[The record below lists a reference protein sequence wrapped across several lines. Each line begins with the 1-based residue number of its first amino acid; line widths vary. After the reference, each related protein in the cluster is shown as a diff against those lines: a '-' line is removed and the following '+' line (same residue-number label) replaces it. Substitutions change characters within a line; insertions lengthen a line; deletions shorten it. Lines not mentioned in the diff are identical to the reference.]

1 VKRESGQRD
10 QVPGSAAQQNQR
22 LSLRMRRGSLTFSTG
37 ALGSKYRAPSDSRRR
52 KLPMRYARILSIG
65 LVAAVAF
72 AWSAAAIENADEL
85 AGYCQSLERGAK
97 GAGRHIYIPSTRE
110 ALTCWGYM
118 QAMQDLS
125 VLADEN
131 GRRIMGA
138 CPPEQ
143 TTTLQL
149 IRSFVRYAR
158 AHRSE
163 LSDNAV
169 VAVFR
174 ALRGTYPCRAERG
187 DSPGPAEKLSRPA
200 KQPPGRP

>member
-1 VKRESGQRD
+1 
-10 QVPGSAAQQNQR
+10 
-22 LSLRMRRGSLTFSTG
+22 
-37 ALGSKYRAPSDSRRR
+37 
-52 KLPMRYARILSIG
+52 MRYARILSIG
-65 LVAAVAF
+65 LVATVAF
-72 AWSAAAIENADEL
+72 AWNAAAIENADEL
-85 AGYCQSLERGAK
+85 ARYCQSLERGAK

-131 GRRIMGA
+131 GHRIMGA

-163 LSDNAV
+163 LPGNAV
-169 VAVFR
+169 VGVFQ
-174 ALRGTYPCRAERG
+174 ALREAYPCRAEHG
-187 DSPGPAEKLSRPA
+187 D
-200 KQPPGRP
+200 

>member
-1 VKRESGQRD
+1 MGIEI
-10 QVPGSAAQQNQR
+10 PGTQ
-22 LSLRMRRGSLTFSTG
+22 
-37 ALGSKYRAPSDSRRR
+37 DSRRR

-65 LVAAVAF
+65 LVAIVAF
-72 AWSAAAIENADEL
+72 AWRAAAIENADEL
-85 AGYCQSLERGAK
+85 VGYCQSLERSAE

-131 GRRIMGA
+131 GHRIMGA

-163 LSDNAV
+163 LPNNAV

-174 ALRGTYPCRAERG
+174 ALRGAYPCRAEHG
-187 DSPGPAEKLSRPA
+187 D
-200 KQPPGRP
+200 

>member
-1 VKRESGQRD
+1 
-10 QVPGSAAQQNQR
+10 
-22 LSLRMRRGSLTFSTG
+22 MRGSFRL
-37 ALGSKYRAPSDSRRR
+37 R
-52 KLPMRYARILSIG
+52 
-65 LVAAVAF
+65 LVATVAF

-85 AGYCQSLERGAK
+85 ASYCQSLERGAK

-131 GRRIMGA
+131 GHRIMGA

-163 LSDNAV
+163 LPDNAV

-174 ALRGTYPCRAERG
+174 ALRGLTRAALSTETL
-187 DSPGPAEKLSRPA
+187 PARRKNFHARQNNPPVDHRP
-200 KQPPGRP
+200 RRWRTRRTCIRNH

>member
-1 VKRESGQRD
+1 
-10 QVPGSAAQQNQR
+10 
-22 LSLRMRRGSLTFSTG
+22 LT
-37 ALGSKYRAPSDSRRR
+37 RR
-52 KLPMRYARILSIG
+52 KLPMRYVRILLIG
-65 LVAAVAF
+65 LVAIVAF

-85 AGYCQSLERGAK
+85 ARYCQSLDRGAK

-125 VLADEN
+125 VLAEEN
-131 GRRIMGA
+131 GHRIMGA

-163 LSDNAV
+163 LTDNAIL
-169 VAVFR
+169 AVFR
-174 ALRGTYPCRAERG
+174 ALRGAYPCHAEHG
-187 DSPGPAEKLSRPA
+187 D
-200 KQPPGRP
+200 